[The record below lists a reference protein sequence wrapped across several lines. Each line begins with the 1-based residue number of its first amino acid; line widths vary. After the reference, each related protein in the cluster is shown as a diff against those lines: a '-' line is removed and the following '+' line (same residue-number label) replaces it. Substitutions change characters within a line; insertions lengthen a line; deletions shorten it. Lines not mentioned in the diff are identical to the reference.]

1 MLVAKRAVVDKRLV
15 EFYEEAYD
23 CAPGCHCEQ
32 IMIEYN
38 QVLKWQDDLSDRIV
52 EYNTNLLGLIENEQ
66 QIIESCPAYIYDID
80 GNAYFDYEAPVVVKP
95 IIEEVEPEIIGGM
108 DTVPEFLKID
118 EVEPVIDGGNDTF
131 PTDEQDI
138 EDVEE
143 DIQDDMDKIFETVS
157 NDSKEAVALDEETES
172 LETRIPSEEV
182 APGERPVDAE

>member
-66 QIIESCPAYIYDID
+66 QIIESCPAYIYDND

-143 DIQDDMDKIFETVS
+143 DIQDDLDKIFETVS

>member
-1 MLVAKRAVVDKRLV
+1 
-15 EFYEEAYD
+15 
-23 CAPGCHCEQ
+23 
-32 IMIEYN
+32 MIEYN

-66 QIIESCPAYIYDID
+66 QIIESCPAYIYDND

-118 EVEPVIDGGNDTF
+118 EVEPAIDGGNDTF

-143 DIQDDMDKIFETVS
+143 DIQDDMEKIFETVS

>member
-157 NDSKEAVALDEETES
+157 NDSEEAVALDEETES
-172 LETRIPSEEV
+172 REMRIPSEEV

>member
-1 MLVAKRAVVDKRLV
+1 
-15 EFYEEAYD
+15 
-23 CAPGCHCEQ
+23 
-32 IMIEYN
+32 MIEYN

-66 QIIESCPAYIYDID
+66 QIIESCPAYIYDND

-118 EVEPVIDGGNDTF
+118 EVEPEIIGGMDTVPEFLKIDEVEPAIDGGNDTF

-157 NDSKEAVALDEETES
+157 NDSEEAVALDEETES
-172 LETRIPSEEV
+172 RETRIPSEEV

>member
-1 MLVAKRAVVDKRLV
+1 
-15 EFYEEAYD
+15 
-23 CAPGCHCEQ
+23 
-32 IMIEYN
+32 MIEYN

-66 QIIESCPAYIYDID
+66 QIIESCPAYIYDND
-80 GNAYFDYEAPVVVKP
+80 GNAYFDYEAP
-95 IIEEVEPEIIGGM
+95 ILIETPAVEPQIFEVEPEIVGGM

-143 DIQDDMDKIFETVS
+143 DIQDDMDKIFNTVS
-157 NDSKEAVALDEETES
+157 NDSEEAVALDEETES

>member
-66 QIIESCPAYIYDID
+66 QIIESCPAYIYDND

-118 EVEPVIDGGNDTF
+118 EVEPEIIGGMDTVPEF
-131 PTDEQDI
+131 LK
-138 EDVEE
+138 DVEE

>member
-1 MLVAKRAVVDKRLV
+1 
-15 EFYEEAYD
+15 
-23 CAPGCHCEQ
+23 
-32 IMIEYN
+32 MIEYN

-66 QIIESCPAYIYDID
+66 QIIESCPAYIYDND

-143 DIQDDMDKIFETVS
+143 DIQDDLDKIFETVS
-157 NDSKEAVALDEETES
+157 NDSEEAVALDEETES

>member
-66 QIIESCPAYIYDID
+66 QIIESCPAYIYDND